1 MKLVTEKNLNK
12 YAYPVFPIKGRSI
25 ELPYRVHPDADVF
38 NCIEGYMKPRNWL
51 VMDILA
57 TYVIQYIF
65 YHKAKNVPIDFK
77 NKIPTSR
84 DKIAHRY
91 SCAGMDT
98 FTIRELIEL
107 SNNSTTGYLQEGGA
121 FQSVQNRYEA
131 SRIRPI
137 PNIVFS
143 DRELK
148 KQISFLRK
156 YSSQQLCDMFKNAA
170 TCKVGMRYPVLV
182 SERGKYMKYEYNN
195 YNCPCSFFTITK
207 ITNSNISKD
216 GHVLERLYNITF
228 DTYLGYF
235 FIQNVLSCYVDLL
248 PYSFYKMSDY
258 AQLYYRFMVLTYFN
272 HIKDRIRIDEIQR
285 RLLLKTSDTHM
296 LRTLIKDILK
306 KLEAHS
312 FIKDARE
319 EFQHDTYWYVHQK
332 TPWKDLIK
340 E

>member
-25 ELPYRVHPDADVF
+25 ELPYRVNPDVDIF
-38 NCIEGYMKPRNWL
+38 NCVEGYMKPSNWL

-57 TYVIQYIF
+57 TYVIQYI
-65 YHKAKNVPIDFK
+65 YYYKAKNVPIDFK

-84 DKIAHRY
+84 DKIAHRC
-91 SCAGMDT
+91 SCAKMDK
-98 FTIRELIEL
+98 FIISELIEQ
-107 SNNSTTGYLQEGGA
+107 SKISTTGHLDEGGA
-121 FQSVQNRYEA
+121 YQRVMTRHGVSQV
-131 SRIRPI
+131 RPI
-137 PNIVFS
+137 PNIMFT

-148 KQISFLRK
+148 KHISFLRK
-156 YSSQQLCDMFKNAA
+156 YSSQQLCDMFINAA
-170 TCKVGMRYPVLV
+170 ACKVGMRYPVLI
-182 SERGKYMKYEYNN
+182 SESGRYMKIQYNN
-195 YNCPCSFFTITK
+195 FNCPCSFFTISK
-207 ITNSNISKD
+207 IDDSNISKD
-216 GHVLERLYNITF
+216 GHVLERRYEIKF

-272 HIKDRIRIDEIQR
+272 NIKDRIRIDEIQR
-285 RLLLKTSDTHM
+285 RLLLKTHDIHM
-296 LRTLIKDILK
+296 LRTLIKGILK

-312 FIKDARE
+312 FIKDVKE
-319 EFQHDTYWYVHQK
+319 EFQYDTYWYAHHK